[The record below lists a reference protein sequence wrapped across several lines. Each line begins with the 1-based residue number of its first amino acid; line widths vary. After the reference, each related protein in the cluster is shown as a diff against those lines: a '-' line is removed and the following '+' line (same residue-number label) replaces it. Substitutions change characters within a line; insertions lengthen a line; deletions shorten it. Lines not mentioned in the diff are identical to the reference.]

1 MGTIVRHAAGAA
13 VAWLVF
19 TLEGL
24 LGYLVLLG
32 YALVTDSDPGG
43 PLAGPLVVLLA
54 ALVGVIVVPLLVLP
68 AALVGDLTARRRGR
82 FLGALVGGGGAML
95 LAALCAVVVSLAT
108 DVPAAGALLAGLV
121 AALAVVP
128 PLAAHAA
135 TARAART
142 LAQRFRRSHAAPVGE
157 TASVG
162 VSS

>member
-1 MGTIVRHAAGAA
+1 MGTIVWHAVGAA

-43 PLAGPLVVLLA
+43 PLAGPLVVPLA
-54 ALVGVIVVPLLVLP
+54 ALAGVIVVPLLVLP
-68 AALVGDLTARRRGR
+68 AALLGDLMARRQGR

-95 LAALCAVVVSLAT
+95 LAALCAVVVALAT

-135 TARAART
+135 TARATRT
-142 LAQRFRRSHAAPVGE
+142 VAQRFRRPRATPVGE
-157 TASVG
+157 KASAG
-162 VSS
+162 ASS